1 MPKTVRFKRV
11 MRASVPASIC
21 SPAMATRPAVT
32 STDLVA
38 GVPLVVVSVVAV
50 VSLATAHAHAHSLPL
65 VAVLSA
71 LVLGGL
77 AYAFLRRRPEIRG
90 DRGGV
95 VACLVCGAL
104 AAVMFLPGF
113 SYGVADKDPGG
124 YVAHAVEIAR
134 NGSYSFTD
142 PALAHPTLQVALQTP
157 GARLPGIFVA
167 DSDSGLIV
175 PQFFHL
181 WPALLAT
188 SYDVAG
194 FGGVTATTPVVGVLA
209 VMALVALL
217 RRVGGMPAAAIGGVL
232 LATNMM
238 QVWQAKYPTT
248 EMLAQALFVGSLLAL
263 VVAAQER
270 WRPAAFVAGAVV
282 GVGFLNRADGW
293 LMVMLAAAALAALWA
308 SRRADGLVLWGVAGL
323 AALLPYA
330 LWQAYGPAAYY
341 TGDNGVPGLVP
352 TLALLAVVAALAG
365 AARFV
370 KVEVLLERGGR
381 AEWQRAIG
389 LAVCGVCALLMAL
402 GFLRPKLF
410 GADMEVQR
418 GRLVPTYD
426 EYSLWR
432 LSWFLTLPAFA
443 LAGLGVAVV
452 ALRRWTLAAWAVV
465 LPTLLLL
472 PVYAWHTR
480 NSSRLMWWGRRFASH
495 VLPGLVV
502 LVALALAFGIAWVWR
517 ERRPLRVPAYL
528 AAVALTAVYLTQS
541 WPLRSHDEFGGSFGV
556 AERLSKLSGD
566 RRGIYLWQRVACCNK
581 HTQLWATPVWLERGE
596 LSVLLPGEENRRR
609 QYVASYRAAFP
620 DDPVFVV
627 WESETPPTGIPGLV
641 EVDRLQGTLP
651 FWEES
656 DTERPDENEPV
667 TYDFRV
673 YRVP

>member
-1 MPKTVRFKRV
+1 
-11 MRASVPASIC
+11 
-21 SPAMATRPAVT
+21 VT
-32 STDLVA
+32 SADLVA
-38 GVPLVVVSVVAV
+38 GVPVLVVAVVAV
-50 VSLATAHAHAHSLPL
+50 VSLATAHAHVHSLPL
-65 VAVLSA
+65 VALLSLA
-71 LVLGGL
+71 VLGGL
-77 AYAFLRRRPEIRG
+77 GLLWARTRPAVRG
-90 DRGGV
+90 DRAGV
-95 VACLVCGAL
+95 VACLACGAV
-104 AAVMFLPGF
+104 AAAMFLPGF

-124 YVAHAVEIAR
+124 YVAHAVEIAE

-167 DSDSGLIV
+167 DSDSGRIV

-194 FGGVTATTPVVGVLA
+194 FGGVTATTPLVGVLA

-217 RRVGGMPAAAIGGVL
+217 RRVGGLPAAAIGGVL
-232 LATNMM
+232 LATNMLE
-238 QVWQAKYPTT
+238 VWQAKFPTT
-248 EMLAQALFVGSLLAL
+248 EMLAQALFVTSLLAL
-263 VVAAQER
+263 VVAAKER
-270 WRPAAFVAGAVV
+270 WRPAAFVAGALVS
-282 GVGFLNRADGW
+282 VGFLNRADGW
-293 LMVMLAAAALAALWA
+293 LMVMIAAAALAAVWA
-308 SRRADGLVLWGVAGL
+308 SRRADAEVAWGAAGL

-341 TGDNGVPGLVP
+341 TGDNGVPGLLP
-352 TLALLAVVAALAG
+352 TLALLAVVAGLG
-365 AARFV
+365 AVTRLV
-370 KVEVLLERGGR
+370 KVDALVDRAGR
-381 AEWQRAIG
+381 AEWQRKAG
-389 LAVCGVCALLMAL
+389 RGVCVVCALLLAV
-402 GFLRPKLF
+402 GFLRPRLF
-410 GADMEVQR
+410 GADMELQR

-452 ALRRWTLAAWAVV
+452 ALRRWTVAAWAVA

-480 NSSRLMWWGRRFASH
+480 NSSRLMWWGRRYVSH

-502 LVALALAFGIAWVWR
+502 LVALALAYGVALVWR
-517 ERRPLRVPAYL
+517 GRRPLRVPAYVVAVAL
-528 AAVALTAVYLTQS
+528 AAVYLSQS
-541 WPLRSHDEFGGSFGV
+541 LPLRSHDEFGGSFGV
-556 AERLSKLSGD
+556 AERLSRLSGD
-566 RRGIYLWQRVACCNK
+566 RRGVYLWQRVACCNK
-581 HTQLWATPVWLERGE
+581 PTQLWATPVWLERGE

-609 QYVASYRAAFP
+609 QYVAAYRAAFP

-627 WESETPPTGIPGLV
+627 WESATPLTGIPDLV
-641 EVDRLQGTLP
+641 EVDHLTGRLP

-656 DTERPDENEPV
+656 DIARPDEDEGV

>member
-1 MPKTVRFKRV
+1 
-11 MRASVPASIC
+11 
-21 SPAMATRPAVT
+21 MATRPALT
-32 STDLVA
+32 TTDLVA
-38 GVPLVVVSVVAV
+38 GVPALVVAAVAV
-50 VSLATAHAHAHSLPL
+50 ASLATAHAHAHSLPL
-65 VAVLSA
+65 VLLVS
-71 LVLGGL
+71 LVLLGALGL
-77 AYAFLRRRPEIRG
+77 VLARTRPGVRP
-90 DRGGV
+90 DRAGV
-95 VACLVCGAL
+95 IACLACGAL

-124 YVAHAVEIAR
+124 YVAHSVEIAR

-142 PALAHPTLQVALQTP
+142 PALAHPTLQVALSTP
-157 GARLPGIFVA
+157 GARLPGVFVA

-188 SYDVAG
+188 SYEIAG
-194 FGGVTATTPVVGVLA
+194 FGGITATTPIVGVVA

-217 RRVGGMPAAAIGGVL
+217 RRVGGVTAAAIGGVL

-248 EMLAQALFVGSLLAL
+248 EILAQALFVTSLLAV
-263 VVAAQER
+263 VVAVRER
-270 WRPAAFVAGAVV
+270 WRPAALVATLLA

-293 LMVMLAAAALAALWA
+293 LLLVLTALTLAALWV
-308 SRRADGLVLWGVAGL
+308 SRRADGEVAWGVAGL
-323 AALLPYA
+323 VVVAPYA
-330 LWQAYGPAAYY
+330 LWQAYGPAGYY
-341 TGDNGVPGLVP
+341 TSANDVPGLAP
-352 TLALLAVVAALAG
+352 TLAILAVVGVAAVAARALLRRPVAALLDFG
-365 AARFV
+365 SRTS
-370 KVEVLLERGGR
+370 
-381 AEWQRAIG
+381 WQRAAG
-389 LAVCGVCALLMAL
+389 LAVCAVCLVLMAL
-402 GFLRPKLF
+402 GFLRPRLF
-410 GADMEVQR
+410 GADFYEFR
-418 GRLVPTYD
+418 GRMVPSYD

-452 ALRRWTLAAWAVV
+452 ALRRWSLAAWAVV

-480 NSSRLMWWGRRFASH
+480 NSSRLMWWGRRYVST

-502 LVALALAFGIAWVWR
+502 LVALALAFAIGWVWR

-528 AAVALTAVYLTQS
+528 AAAALTAVYLSQS
-541 WPLRSHDEFGGSFGV
+541 LPLRSHDEYGGSFGV
-556 AERLSKLSGD
+556 AERLSRLSGD
-566 RRGIYLWQRVACCNK
+566 RRGVYLWQRLGCCGT
-581 HTQLWATPVWLERGE
+581 HTQLWATPVWLEWGE

-609 QYVASYRAAFP
+609 QYVAAYKAAFP

-627 WESETPPTGIPGLV
+627 WESATPPTGIPDLV
-641 EVDRLQGTLP
+641 EVDHLTGTLP

-656 DTERPDENEPV
+656 DIARPDENEGV

-673 YRVP
+673 YRVG